1 MFTTWNLLK
10 MTHKQFKKAN
20 SLILS
25 VLATTLFLMLLLL
38 AVGCVSEK
46 EVIYKRIYFADTNG
60 VTTTIYYPKSFDK
73 DLITPHDADRWRH
86 IASKVAP
93 DDGVAKEMKQPTPL
107 GQFRQ
112 IPTWEEYQEQKQQ
125 QLADEYHTQH
135 PECSYG
141 YYR

>member
-1 MFTTWNLLK
+1 MSITWNPLK

-60 VTTTIYYPKSFDK
+60 VTTIYYPKSFDE

-93 DDGVAKEMKQPTPL
+93 DDGVAKKMKLLPL
-107 GQFRQ
+107 DLSMDNPHPY
-112 IPTWEEYQEQKQQ
+112 ILNQKQWS
-125 QLADEYHTQH
+125 DDYHQEH
-135 PECSYG
+135 PECTHLGRSY
-141 YYR
+141 Y

>member
-1 MFTTWNLLK
+1 

-25 VLATTLFLMLLLL
+25 VLATMLFLMLLLL

-46 EVIYKRIYFADTNG
+46 EVIYKKIYFADTNG
-60 VTTTIYYPKSFDK
+60 VTTIYYPQGMEK
-73 DLITPHDADRWRH
+73 DLRTPHDADRWRY

-93 DDGVAKEMKQPTPL
+93 DDGAAKEMKQPTPF
-107 GQFRQ
+107 GQFQQ
-112 IPTWEEYQEQKQQ
+112 IPTWEEYREQKQR

-135 PECSYG
+135 PECSYS
-141 YYR
+141 YQK

>member
-1 MFTTWNLLK
+1 

-25 VLATTLFLMLLLL
+25 ALTTMLFLMLLLL

-60 VTTTIYYPKSFDK
+60 VTTIYYPQIMEK
-73 DLITPHDADRWRH
+73 DLKTPHDDERWRH
-86 IASKVAP
+86 IAAKNVP
-93 DDGVAKEMKQPTPL
+93 DDGVAKEMKQPTTL
-107 GQFRQ
+107 GQFQQ